1 MTERFN
7 DTSVDMQIIQT
18 NFITFYTFLPSALP
32 HHSDMYGRLFAK
44 NLLHAIFLFFAHTKK
59 RWWNPLDLTTI
70 ELYFWRSPHFW
81 TLPILNVRF
90 LSLISSWKNIVDEN
104 RSPFSWAHIAS
115 TRFSVPE
122 GCNMVRG
129 SWSQASPLYELPI
142 CFCLSFS
149 YRFPIYKRIG
159 FETKL
164 FRDKAIE
171 ICTPCWESSVEIVG
185 HTTAELLI
193 A

>member
-129 SWSQASPLYELPI
+129 SWSQASPFTNFLSVFAYLFLTDSRSTKELVSRQNYSGI
-142 CFCLSFS
+142 RQSKFV
-149 YRFPIYKRIG
+149 RHVERAQWK
-159 FETKL
+159 
-164 FRDKAIE
+164 
-171 ICTPCWESSVEIVG
+171 SSG
-185 HTTAELLI
+185 MQRLNY
-193 A
+193 